1 MDAAQKLE
9 VHELLSRAAFG
20 YDERNVE
27 LLTGCFAPD
36 ARMVIRIT
44 DQATVGPFTGR
55 DAIMALMRQSM
66 ETQTDVRRHV
76 ITNIFFEETGE
87 SRARVV
93 SDLSLFS
100 TEGGKARL
108 LCTGVYR
115 DTVVRAGGRWM
126 IADRDLYLDGAY

>member
-1 MDAAQKLE
+1 
-9 VHELLSRAAFG
+9 
-20 YDERNVE
+20 
-27 LLTGCFAPD
+27 
-36 ARMVIRIT
+36 
-44 DQATVGPFTGR
+44 
-55 DAIMALMRQSM
+55 MRQSM

-76 ITNIFFEETGE
+76 ITNIFFEEKPGDT
-87 SRARVV
+87 RARVV

-115 DTVVRAGGRWM
+115 DVAVRSGGRWV

>member
-20 YDERNVE
+20 YDERNLEV
-27 LLTGCFAPD
+27 LTACFAAD
-36 ARMVIRIT
+36 ARMVIRVT
-44 DQATVGPFTGR
+44 DQATVGPFAGR
-55 DAIMALMRQSM
+55 EAVLGLMRQSM
-66 ETQTDVRRHV
+66 ETQTDARRHV
-76 ITNIFFEETGE
+76 ITNVFFEETGE

-115 DTVVRAGGRWM
+115 DVVVRSGGRWA